1 MKARGKIRKYIED
14 YKFNSLFFKNLLLLL
29 LLILIPLTGTTILVY
44 YAYDNMQKNDI
55 RSYNEKIT
63 ADAYSDMERILKEA
77 RTELTYIGF
86 NSNVELYMYD
96 TAEIRQLNYRLSS
109 IEELIR
115 LPVISRD
122 YIRNIFIYSF
132 KSNKVISNQGI
143 SEYDNFLQ
151 KECIDTYL
159 NSQEELRDVLV
170 TTGTEYGYP
179 EKQLSV
185 FQEVKYGSVLGGVL

>member
-86 NSNVELYMYD
+86 NSNVEAAELPAVQHRRADPSACHLQGLYQKY
-96 TAEIRQLNYRLSS
+96 LYL
-109 IEELIR
+109 L
-115 LPVISRD
+115 
-122 YIRNIFIYSF
+122 
-132 KSNKVISNQGI
+132 
-143 SEYDNFLQ
+143 LQ
-151 KECIDTYL
+151 E
-159 NSQEELRDVLV
+159 Q
-170 TTGTEYGYP
+170 
-179 EKQLSV
+179 
-185 FQEVKYGSVLGGVL
+185 